1 MQNTVKRVSI
11 LIAALLPVVVLGFFV
26 MKKDAPSAVVT
37 AAPVVTTPSA
47 PTPTTTPTPAPAADT
62 TSLVAFG
69 YKDGTYN
76 ANVSYQSPGGPN
88 GLGVSVTLV
97 SDIITDVSITE
108 GANDPISQKFQDQ
121 FAEGY
126 KVLVVGKSI
135 DDVQLG
141 KISGSSLT
149 PKAFNDALNAIKT
162 QAEV

>member
-11 LIAALLPVVVLGFFV
+11 LIAALLPVVVLGFFI

-37 AAPVVTTPSA
+37 AAPVVTTPVA
-47 PTPTTTPTPAPAADT
+47 TTPTPSPATDT
-62 TSLVAFG
+62 TSLAAFG
-69 YKDGTYN
+69 YKDGTYS

-108 GANDPISQKFQDQ
+108 GANDTISQKFQDQ

-126 KVLVVGKSI
+126 KVLVVGKNI

>member
-1 MQNTVKRVSI
+1 MQNTVKRISI

-26 MKKDAPSAVVT
+26 MKKDAPSVAAP
-37 AAPVVTTPSA
+37 AAPVATTPSA
-47 PTPTTTPTPAPAADT
+47 TATPTPAPVVDT

>member
-1 MQNTVKRVSI
+1 MQNTVKRISI
-11 LIAALLPVVVLGFFV
+11 LVVALLPVVVLGFFV
-26 MKKDAPSAVVT
+26 MKKDAPSASVT
-37 AAPVVTTPSA
+37 AAPIEAAPS
-47 PTPTTTPTPAPAADT
+47 TTTPATPAAST

-76 ANVSYQSPGGPN
+76 VNVSYQSPGGPN
-88 GLGVSVTLV
+88 GLGVSVTLE
-97 SDIITDVSITE
+97 SDIIVDVSITE
-108 GANDPISQKFQDQ
+108 GANDAISQKFQDQ

-126 KVLVVGKSI
+126 KVLVVGKNI